1 MHPLPEIEMLQNMG
15 RAVGARG
22 AGGATAPPV
31 FRGIYPSRPKK
42 RGFQGKIQGFAP
54 PVFQNLSCRPL
65 CFSEPPTGLR
75 NIAIHTAYSYVFS
88 EDFDLKCTLP
98 SNHMFPSN
106 HSEFND
112 HKRSK
117 LSVSFSDMPMSNLSI
132 PSDL

>member
-1 MHPLPEIEMLQNMG
+1 MKYLI
-15 RAVGARG
+15 
-22 AGGATAPPV
+22 
-31 FRGIYPSRPKK
+31 
-42 RGFQGKIQGFAP
+42 
-54 PVFQNLSCRPL
+54 
-65 CFSEPPTGLR
+65 GLYAIITDCR